1 MVYFIPTTYSWSEIL
16 GRVLGKT
23 WKLGLGNSVWS
34 IGPLLLGK
42 GLINMLEEVNWG
54 RNPNR
59 FNRSIAQAHENWGRT
74 PNRRRSQRLSQDRS
88 LRGGWVSPPRK
99 NVKNASLKP
108 CILVY
113 SWSVNLYFSHRIQ
126 EFSEEGLKPDLDL
139 LFQLLKQ

>member
-1 MVYFIPTTYSWSEIL
+1 MVYFHSNY
-16 GRVLGKT
+16 VLLERDFGSSVGEDM
-23 WKLGLGNSVWS
+23 KLGLGNSVWS

-88 LRGGWVSPPRK
+88 LRRGWVSPPRK
-99 NVKNASLKP
+99 NFKNASLKP